1 MKETDAATGGPLHC
15 LAGPAEAN
23 GDQSRAGGYVACFV
37 PVKFDKLTT
46 GRGINVAVRTLKD
59 GYAHAR
65 MPSAGLA

>member
-1 MKETDAATGGPLHC
+1 MG
-15 LAGPAEAN
+15 
-23 GDQSRAGGYVACFV
+23 CFV